1 VPEPVAEINERT
13 AASLGIGE
21 GDMVIVEGLRGEATL
36 KAKLTNAIRE
46 DVISVTHGWEGK
58 ANINYLTDDTQ
69 LDPVAAMPA
78 FRTILCN
85 VRRADT

>member
-1 VPEPVAEINERT
+1 VV
-13 AASLGIGE
+13 
-21 GDMVIVEGLRGEATL
+21 
-36 KAKLTNAIRE
+36 
-46 DVISVTHGWEGK
+46 SVTHGWEGE

-85 VRRADT
+85 IRRAKA